1 PYTTLFR
8 SSGGEIMAQLIEEK
22 LAHIADQ
29 SRLYIAD
36 DEVASLLDDLN
47 DTISYTE
54 KITKIDT
61 DHVKA
66 TTNGNQL
73 TNELSDNITVKC
85 KNHDAALEHAPE
97 HDGAHFKVPNIMD

>member
-1 PYTTLFR
+1 
-8 SSGGEIMAQLIEEK
+8 MAQLTEEK

-36 DEVASLLDDLN
+36 DEEASLLDDLN

-73 TNELSDNITVKC
+73 TNVLREDITGKWEER
-85 KNHDAALEHAPE
+85 DAALEHTPE
-97 HDGAHFKVPNIMD
+97 DDGAHFKVSTILDKGGEKPYLHKY

>member
-1 PYTTLFR
+1 
-8 SSGGEIMAQLIEEK
+8 MAQLTEEK

-73 TNELSDNITVKC
+73 TNVLREDIPVKWEER
-85 KNHDAALEHAPE
+85 DAALEHAPE
-97 HDGAHFKVPNIMD
+97 HDGAHFKVPTIMD